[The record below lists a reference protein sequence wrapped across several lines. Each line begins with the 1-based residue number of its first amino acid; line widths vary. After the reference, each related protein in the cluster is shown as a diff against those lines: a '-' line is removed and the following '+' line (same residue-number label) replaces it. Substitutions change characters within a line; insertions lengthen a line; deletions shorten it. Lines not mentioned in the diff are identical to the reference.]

1 MDREG
6 GGTGKGKEG
15 MSVRRRDRKERGRGG
30 HKREPL
36 ISRLLSSIPR
46 KVLLWQGG
54 ECLSMLMGSMER
66 WNSWTGFFPESHRA
80 KETSCF
86 DPFIVDAT
94 FSARTGRDVWDSGK
108 MANLIE
114 MDSNDSTSRWFFSL
128 FFFYGGFIFHQFL
141 QIELYKKFLF
151 IIIRRN
157 IDLYNII
164 DFKSIIV
171 DHFKIFSNFM
181 LSRILDSNSS

>member
-94 FSARTGRDVWDSGK
+94 FSARTGRCLGFWKNGESDRNGF
-108 MANLIE
+108 E
-114 MDSNDSTSRWFFSL
+114 WFYFSMIL
-128 FFFYGGFIFHQFL
+128 FSFFFFMVDLSFINFFKL
-141 QIELYKKFLF
+141 SFIKNSYLLY
-151 IIIRRN
+151 
-157 IDLYNII
+157 Y
-164 DFKSIIV
+164 
-171 DHFKIFSNFM
+171 
-181 LSRILDSNSS
+181 SR

>member
-36 ISRLLSSIPR
+36 ISRLLSSISR

-94 FSARTGRDVWDSGK
+94 FSARTGRCLGFWKNGESDRNGF
-108 MANLIE
+108 E
-114 MDSNDSTSRWFFSL
+114 WFYFSMIL
-128 FFFYGGFIFHQFL
+128 FSFFFFMVDLSFINFFKL
-141 QIELYKKFLF
+141 SFIKNSYLLY
-151 IIIRRN
+151 
-157 IDLYNII
+157 Y
-164 DFKSIIV
+164 
-171 DHFKIFSNFM
+171 
-181 LSRILDSNSS
+181 SR

>member
-36 ISRLLSSIPR
+36 ISRLLSSISR

-94 FSARTGRDVWDSGK
+94 FSARTGRCLGFWKNGESDRNGF
-108 MANLIE
+108 E
-114 MDSNDSTSRWFFSL
+114 WFYFSMIL
-128 FFFYGGFIFHQFL
+128 FSFFFFYGGFIFHQFL

-151 IIIRRN
+151 IILFEVIY
-157 IDLYNII
+157 ICII
-164 DFKSIIV
+164 
-171 DHFKIFSNFM
+171 
-181 LSRILDSNSS
+181 